1 MIFSHICNIL
11 NSRPLTTQDNSA
23 LVLNSNQLVKPYLS
37 IADQEI
43 LMAKFL
49 NEMFDDSDRHLLFTK
64 IFSNN
69 MEMAVSASQILK
81 REFITNSKLFSNK
94 AAGLKPKVGDIV
106 AILKSEPRIGLIL
119 EVLSEH
125 RVVIRLKQRG
135 TNVEETYH
143 VKIIALIFSSFLI
156 NTGSTQ

>member
-1 MIFSHICNIL
+1 MVE
-11 NSRPLTTQDNSA
+11 RP
-23 LVLNSNQLVKPYLS
+23 K
-37 IADQEI
+37 
-43 LMAKFL
+43 
-49 NEMFDDSDRHLLFTK
+49 EMFDDSDKHLLFTK

-81 REFITNSKLFSNK
+81 REFISNSKLFSNK
-94 AAGLKPKVGDIV
+94 AQGLRPQVGDIV
-106 AILKSEPRIGLIL
+106 AILKSEPRVGLIL

-143 VKIIALIFSSFLI
+143 VKVLAIIFRPATPVHFISTLDQPNEGLNHLLSSFWTKLRQQL
-156 NTGSTQ
+156 TYDYPDVHTDT